1 VIRENP
7 VKVAIVED
15 EALLRSL
22 LASTLS
28 SQPTIEVLET
38 YADAATA
45 GSGIP
50 VLAPDVITLDISL
63 GPGPSGLELGLE
75 LRRKLPN
82 LGIVLLSN
90 HYEPYLL
97 ATLPEDEFQG
107 WSYLLKRSVA
117 NVDTLVRA
125 IHGSA
130 SGLVVVDREITRARV
145 SSKGESKYG
154 LTARQL
160 EVLALMAEGY
170 SNAGIASRLYLS
182 EKSVENH
189 VSRIFQQLG
198 ITTDREQHGRVIAV
212 LRYLEI
218 MAPDFRD

>member
-1 VIRENP
+1 VPADSR

-22 LASTLS
+22 LASTLAT
-28 SQPTIEVLET
+28 QATIEVLDT
-38 YADAATA
+38 FPDAATA
-45 GSGIP
+45 AARIP
-50 VLAPDVITLDISL
+50 SLAPDVVTLDISL
-63 GPGPSGLELGLE
+63 GPGKSGLELGLE
-75 LRRKLPN
+75 LRRALPN

-97 ATLPEDEFQG
+97 ASLPEDEFRG
-107 WSYLLKRSVA
+107 WSYLLKRSVV

-130 SGLVVVDREITRARV
+130 AGLVVVDREITRARAA
-145 SSKGESKYG
+145 SKSESAYG

-160 EVLALMAEGY
+160 EVLSLMAEGF
-170 SNAGIASRLYLS
+170 SNAGIASRLFLS

-198 ITTDREQHGRVIAV
+198 ISAAREQHGRVIAV

-218 MAPDFRD
+218 MTPELRD